1 MTTPNQI
8 LNETSEAIACRG
20 GCGKM
25 IIPPFAS
32 LAKFGVFCDECFDRD
47 NERIKNEAISN
58 SRIIDVSGWERFCPI
73 CFQDTEP
80 HKLPSPT
87 KLQRVM
93 QWKYGPKGLVLHGIT
108 GLGKSRCLY
117 ELLKREF
124 KSGRTLC
131 IMDHST
137 AFKYAEAYERGPGE
151 VNRWMEHRATVD
163 ILALDDL
170 FKAKLTDSFEQVVF
184 TIVSQRTERGLPIL
198 MTTQDV
204 GDTLKSRMSSD
215 RGPALIRRLR
225 EFCDSVS
232 FA

>member
-1 MTTPNQI
+1 METTPDEI
-8 LNETSEAIACRG
+8 LSQANPAIACRG

-25 IIPPFAS
+25 IVPPFRS

-47 NERIKNEAISN
+47 NERIKNEAIAR
-58 SRIIDVSGWERFCPI
+58 SRVGDLAGWERICPI
-73 CFQDTEP
+73 DFQDTVA
-80 HKLPSPT
+80 HRLPSPT
-87 KLQRVM
+87 KLQRVLE
-93 QWKYGPKGLVLHGIT
+93 WHHGAKGLILHGVT

-124 KSGRTLC
+124 RAGRS
-131 IMDHST
+131 IIVMDHST
-137 AFKYAEAYERGPGE
+137 AFKYAEAYENGPGE
-151 VNRWMEHRATVD
+151 VNRWMERRMACD

-184 TIVSQRTERGLPIL
+184 TIVASRTERGLPIL

-204 GDTLKSRMSSD
+204 GKTLIDRMSAD

-225 EFCDSVS
+225 EFCDSIA
-232 FA
+232 F